1 MKAAAYARYSTDL
14 QTENSIA
21 YQLDKIRAYC
31 KENNITLCATYT
43 DEAQS
48 GTNLER
54 PGFQS
59 LLNAAKRHDFE
70 AVIIYDISR
79 GSRDVGDWFTFRKT
93 MMLLHIQVISVTQQ
107 LGDITKSNDFLL
119 ELISVGMGQTEV
131 LNTRSKSI
139 DGVAVKAKQ
148 GVFLGGVAPLG
159 YDIVNG
165 QYVINPTEAE
175 TVRTIFSMYADG
187 YGYSAILEAIK
198 GATGK
203 HGRPLGKNSLSSIL
217 RNERYIGVYTWNKRQ
232 FKLMRKWAGGGPN
245 PNYVRIEDSIE
256 PIIDKETWERLH
268 KRMDDRK
275 RNACSRAKQPYLLS
289 GLIECE
295 ECGSTYVGHSST
307 NRKGYEHRSYFCGSK
322 YRTRTCHSKNISADV
337 IETFVVQQLK
347 AYLSKIDF
355 TETAQYI
362 ADQING
368 ASPDLS
374 REKSE
379 LHDIEAKIN
388 NGVKAVLS
396 GMVFPEL
403 DQELDRLRVRKSELE
418 DIIAAH
424 EINHKTVDP
433 QAIVRLFEDSIRNWS
448 PETIPDIIRQ
458 HVTKIYAHADGSFTV
473 NVGVFTN
480 GCGGAQYLVY
490 TTFHYPAA

>member
-14 QTENSIA
+14 QTENSIV

-31 KENNITLCATYT
+31 KENDITLCAVYT

-59 LLNAAKRHDFE
+59 LLKAAKRHDFE
-70 AVIIYDISR
+70 AVIIYDITR
-79 GSRDVGDWFTFRKT
+79 GSRDVGDWFTFRKA
-93 MMLLHIQVISVTQQ
+93 MLLLHIQVISVTQQ

-131 LNTRSKSI
+131 LSNRAKSI
-139 DGVAVKAKQ
+139 DGATAKAKQ

-159 YDIVNG
+159 YDIVDG

-187 YGYSAILEAIK
+187 YGYSAILEAVK

-203 HGRPLGKNSLSSIL
+203 RGRPLGKNSLSSIL
-217 RNERYIGVYTWNKRQ
+217 RNERYIGTYTWNKRQ
-232 FKLMRKWAGGGPN
+232 IKLMSKWAGGRPN
-245 PNYVRIEDSIE
+245 PNCVRIENSIE
-256 PIIDKETWERLH
+256 PIIDKETWERVQ
-268 KRMDDRK
+268 KRMEDHN
-275 RNACSRAKQPYLLS
+275 RNASGKAKQPYLLS

-374 REKSE
+374 REKAE

-388 NGVKAVLS
+388 NGVKAVLA

-480 GCGGAQYLVY
+480 GCGGAQYLVC
-490 TTFHYPAA
+490 TTFHYSAA